1 MDVLIASWI
10 PRYQFLDITRC
21 SSKEAGVVIS
31 FHFFDTG
38 KRKNSLFQKTSSLYD
53 LSWKGRRGRK
63 KRKQEDAT
71 EAIKKGGLSKKPP
84 PLGQNQ

>member
-38 KRKNSLFQKTSSLYD
+38 
-53 LSWKGRRGRK
+53 RRRRK

-84 PLGQNQ
+84 PLGQN